1 MIHIKDLTKVYRETT
16 AVDHVDLNIKRGEVF
31 GFLGPNGAGKTTI
44 ILILSTLLEPTSGNA
59 SINGNDVKKNPQL
72 VKRDIGVLFQEP
84 SHDDRLT
91 GYENLEI
98 QAILYDVSKEQRRG
112 RIIEM
117 LDFVGL
123 KEWANTPV
131 ERYSG
136 GMKRRLEIARCLIHK
151 PKVLLFDEPTL
162 GLDPNARERVWK
174 HIEELKNITVLVAT
188 NYIEEAEAL
197 CDRLA
202 IIDSG
207 KIVAVG
213 APDALKS
220 SLKRELA
227 QIKVKDT
234 EKLKLKLKKLPF
246 VEKIRVDGQKINFT
260 IKGNKRRK
268 LLDALARFDLDSF
281 EIRKPTLSDVFFE
294 YTGKS
299 IEVPIKPSQKRR
311 GLGRRTG

>member
-44 ILILSTLLEPTSGNA
+44 ILILSTLLEPTSGTT

-246 VEKIRVDGQKINFT
+246 VEKIRVDGQKINLT

>member
-246 VEKIRVDGQKINFT
+246 VEKIRVDGQKINLT